1 MSLQESIE
9 KSRVHIEGDKL
20 FLEPNIILPNNQY
33 LEHLNINYFSK
44 KSLFFGGVNCAGIND
59 AVGDSRRGGGGEIF

>member
-1 MSLQESIE
+1 MLLSKTPLRISFVGGG
-9 KSRVHIEGDKL
+9 SD
-20 FLEPNIILPNNQY
+20 
-33 LEHLNINYFSK
+33 YFNK